1 MPSKNFLRPRQ
12 KEQLQKALRESDSP
26 DFRERVLILLLM
38 NDGKTYQEITDFLGC
53 SYQTVIYWCDHGDP
67 DNLESLRNQEESGN
81 LRLSRQENLPPQ
93 PQNIPNA
100 TQGNLSRKWFF
111 PKAIQEKSPP
121 QPETSPKTTQEN
133 SPPQLWNIRKARP
146 ENSPLFNVKALEDS
160 FALVKAQQANF
171 SASFYKNLFTANPK
185 LRVLFANTPM
195 EEQEKKLMMALVLI
209 INNLRHLAYL
219 KTLLKDLGERH
230 IRYGAIPE
238 YYPMVGAAL
247 LKTLESYLGPEWT
260 PEVKQAWTDG
270 YEAVAGMMLAQD

>member
-1 MPSKNFLRPRQ
+1 MPSKNFLKPRQ
-12 KEQLQKALRESDSP
+12 KEQLQNALRESDSP

-53 SYQTVIYWCDHGDP
+53 SYQTVTYWCDHGDP
-67 DNLESLRNQEESGN
+67 DNLESLRNQEELGK
-81 LRLSRQENLPPQ
+81 LHLSRQENLPPQ

-100 TQGNLSRKWFF
+100 TQEILPRKWFF
-111 PKAIQEKSPP
+111 PKTTQENSPP

-146 ENSPLFNVKALEDS
+146 ENSPLFNVKALEES
-160 FALVKAQQANF
+160 FARVRPYQANF
-171 SASFYKNLFTANPK
+171 SASFYKNLFTANPQ
-185 LRVLFANTPM
+185 LRVLFANSPM

-230 IRYGAIPE
+230 VRYGARPE

-260 PEVKQAWTDG
+260 SEVKQAWTDG
-270 YEAVAGMMLAQD
+270 YEAVTNMMLGQD